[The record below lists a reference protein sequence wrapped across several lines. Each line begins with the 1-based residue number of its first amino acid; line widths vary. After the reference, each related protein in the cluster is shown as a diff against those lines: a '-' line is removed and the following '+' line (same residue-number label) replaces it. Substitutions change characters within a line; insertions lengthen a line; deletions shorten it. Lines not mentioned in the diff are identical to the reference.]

1 MYNLGDKT
9 PEVSY
14 DGLTFTYNGIDYDM
28 SEFCPGSYI
37 LDVRHAYE
45 KEIVECHISPHTS
58 AYHVFDTCSGSFTK
72 TAIEGTNLIW
82 LGDDFSTAIY
92 ANWNEVRDLCGD
104 LMYVVEGDEILDL
117 EFLEDG
123 KKVKCTYLVVDSDE
137 EKEEIFEMPDRLDRA
152 MCAFC
157 DYADSGKASDYAK
170 FMEYVPEDATFFA
183 VTDPQTWFME
193 DQTVSDEVEPTGFN
207 KVMIVAL
214 YNNSKLEISDSKGKS
229 IEPVFLNKGQYNI
242 FSMTVSES
250 MPLYTVKVTVDDPD
264 KKLSAEWPVVEFSGE
279 TYQHCKFY

>member
-45 KEIVECHISPHTS
+45 K
-58 AYHVFDTCSGSFTK
+58 
-72 TAIEGTNLIW
+72 
-82 LGDDFSTAIY
+82 
-92 ANWNEVRDLCGD
+92 
-104 LMYVVEGDEILDL
+104 
-117 EFLEDG
+117 
-123 KKVKCTYLVVDSDE
+123 
-137 EKEEIFEMPDRLDRA
+137 EIFEMPDRLDRA